1 MNRKTITRMQR
12 LLPLWALLLVSH
24 AAHAV
29 SLVALSPG
37 VWVDEA
43 QQRIYLSDP
52 SGQPEARS
60 LEDARLL
67 WRAEQPA
74 KLLLALDHYWLAL
87 GQSGSSGRGKLLLI
101 DSNTGSLHDEL
112 LIDLPAQVSASV
124 LPEPLRQFDAVARE
138 HPQGAQLHWRYLAQ
152 PLRGALL
159 QADGSAV
166 AGDGVKAEGVVDIV
180 LRDDRLQATARPDL
194 SADLGAPDPLV
205 PEAQRLPT
213 LGSHTRQF
221 RSANAD
227 HTMSS
232 GLAADTS
239 QGAALAVATGQH
251 QRHVHDPMPSNC
263 PLPTH
268 RFSCCRR
275 GFCIKHHR
283 WAWQPLPAVGKPP
296 GCAWSCKTWAMAKWS
311 GASRRSTRFFVG
323 ALPP

>member
-194 SADLGAPDPLV
+194 SADLGAPDALV

-239 QGAALAVATGQH
+239 QGLRWQWQLASTSGTSTTNAVELPFAYAPFLVLSSRLLYQAPPMGVATSAG
-251 QRHVHDPMPSNC
+251 
-263 PLPTH
+263 
-268 RFSCCRR
+268 
-275 GFCIKHHR
+275 R
-283 WAWQPLPAVGKPP
+283 WQAGGVRLVLQDLGDGEVV
-296 GCAWSCKTWAMAKWS
+296 WSIEALDQIF
-311 GASRRSTRFFVG
+311 RG